1 MTKDQ
6 KDKFQY
12 ILGGTILVL
21 DSIIVGML
29 LWKDVPIR
37 NERLLDIAIGIVLA
51 WGGMVVNWFFSS
63 TKGSAEKTELL
74 ANSTPIVSPN
84 NNTETN

>member
-63 TKGSAEKTELL
+63 TKGSAEKTELI
-74 ANSTPIVSPN
+74 ANSTLNKDIG
-84 NNTETN
+84 TNKAD